1 MNVYDGPILVA
12 DMFETPNNEQYLFL
26 AAHHLVVDVVSW
38 RIILQDLEDILE
50 TGSLPTD
57 KPLSFQSW
65 YKLQSEHFKR
75 STDDYKLPFNVVPA
89 NLGYWGME
97 NVSNTYGDVE
107 RRTFTLDEGMTTS
120 TMTSCHEVFGTE
132 PVDIFLTAV
141 IHSFRLVFK
150 DRFLPTVFNEGHGRE
165 TSDSKIDLSR
175 TVGWFTSISPL
186 QVTLES
192 GMFNHRLTVTAYTN
206 LELDDVL
213 HTLKNIKDTRRRSRE
228 AGQAYL
234 AQRFFGSKDRALSS
248 HSDVPMEILFNYL
261 GSMQQIERDDSL
273 LQNTDMGLEKADPL
287 EVGDMGRDTTRL
299 ALFEISAAVVQHRLE
314 FAFMFSGRMK
324 RLSEINR
331 WMSECKWI
339 LEEIVVR
346 LRRCTPEPTLSDY
359 PLLPINYDGLKRL
372 VKISFPQAGV
382 SYYQEVEEVYPCSPT
397 QEGMLLSQL
406 RDPKA
411 YLFYVVFEVTGAN
424 SRQTVDPLKL
434 ITSWQK
440 VVDRHAALRTVFVN
454 STYKGGSF
462 DQAVLKNVDSDV
474 IHIECDDSAVLG
486 KLQSISLYDRNAR
499 RKQKIPHQLT
509 ICVTPSRRVFMKI
522 EVNHAVI
529 DGGSTP
535 ILVHDLQLAYDGLLP
550 DGRGPL
556 YSDYIRYIKNQSP
569 REDLLYWKRYL
580 SGVQACY
587 FPRLKSTFSSQRR
600 LASLQFN
607 FDNWLDVQNYCERT
621 GVTLANVIQAAWAL
635 VLRKY
640 TGSDDVCFGYLS
652 AGRDAPVTGIQETIG
667 VFISMLCCRVRLS
680 PSQLLAEIPSV
691 IQDDYVRAIPHQ
703 RCSLAQVQHE
713 LGLQGKQIFN
723 TALSIQNHSTSDVS
737 DEGSLLF
744 TTQEAH
750 DPSEVSSA

>member
-1 MNVYDGPILVA
+1 
-12 DMFETPNNEQYLFL
+12 MFEMSNNEQYLFL

-38 RIILQDLEDILE
+38 RIIMQDLEDMLE

-65 YKLQSEHFKR
+65 CKMQAEHFKS
-75 STDDYKLPFNVVPA
+75 STADYKLPFNVLPA

-107 RRTFTLDEGMTTS
+107 RRTFSLDEGMTSS

-165 TSDSKIDLSR
+165 TWDSNIDLSR
-175 TVGWFTSISPL
+175 TVGWFTNISPL
-186 QVTLES
+186 QVVLES
-192 GMFNHRLTVTAYTN
+192 GMFYRGSTMIGHTN
-206 LELDDVL
+206 LKLDDVL
-213 HTLKNIKDTRRRSRE
+213 DTLKIVKDTRRSSRE
-228 AGQAYL
+228 AGEAYL
-234 AQRFFGSKDRALSS
+234 AQRFLAPKDRPLSS

-261 GSMQQIERDDSL
+261 GSMQQLERDNSL
-273 LQNTDMGLEKADPL
+273 FQNTDMGMEKADPL

-299 ALFEISAAVVQHRLE
+299 ALFEISTAVVQNRLE
-314 FAFMFSGRMK
+314 FAFMFSSRTK
-324 RLSEINR
+324 RLNEINR

-372 VKISFPQAGV
+372 VKTSFPQAGI
-382 SYYQEVEEVYPCSPT
+382 SHYQEVEEVYPCSPT

-411 YLFYVVFEVTGAN
+411 YLFHVVFEVTRAN
-424 SRQTVDPLKL
+424 AQQTIDPLRL
-434 ITSWQK
+434 VTAWQN

-474 IHIECDDSAVLG
+474 IRLERDDSTVLSQ
-486 KLQSISLYDRNAR
+486 LQSITLYDRNAR

-509 ICVTPSRRVFMKI
+509 VCVTPSGRVFMKI

-535 ILVHDLQLAYDGLLP
+535 ILIHDLQLAYDGLLP
-550 DGRGPL
+550 EGRGPL
-556 YSDYIRYIKNQSP
+556 YSDYIRFIKSQSP
-569 REDLLYWKRYL
+569 REDIVYWKRYL

-587 FPRLKSTFSSQRR
+587 FPHLKSTFSTQRQ
-600 LASLQFN
+600 LASLHFN
-607 FDNWLDVQNYCERT
+607 FDNWQDIQRYCERT
-621 GVTLANVIQAAWAL
+621 GVTLANVIQSAWAL

-667 VFISMLCCRVRLS
+667 VFINMLCCRVRLS

-723 TALSIQNHSTSDVS
+723 TALSIQNHSSSEVS
-737 DEGSLLF
+737 DEDSLVF

-750 DPSEVSSA
+750 DPSEVSFL